1 MVKEPGN
8 VVRGVETRAT
18 LPTDGAERFAGYGI
32 MGLPFASGHVLA
44 VRHFPTSS
52 LGPGYT
58 SVWHR
63 DPRGNWVF
71 YADVAPHH
79 SCSRYFDAAVARS
92 ERGAISLTWHGPR
105 ELEIAVPRAGLV
117 WAVRLAETPVTRLVN
132 RLAAAMPLPLWRRVA
147 TTPLVAQIAARA
159 LGAGRLR
166 LRGRTPNGWR
176 FQAVPS
182 AVWVIEASR
191 AWIGDT
197 DLGPPGSV
205 SPQARLGDFLIPRRG
220 LFVAGSAWFEASAV
234 SCLATAGGAA

>member
-8 VVRGVETRAT
+8 VVRGVEARAT
-18 LPTDGAERFAGYGI
+18 LPTDSAERFAGYGI

-44 VRHFPTSS
+44 LRHFPTSS
-52 LGPGYT
+52 LGPGYS

-71 YADVAPHH
+71 YADIEPDR
-79 SCSRYFDAAVARS
+79 SCSRFFGNALARS
-92 ERGAISLTWHGPR
+92 ERGEITVTWNGPR
-105 ELEIAVPRAGLV
+105 ELIVEVPRAELV
-117 WAVRLAETPVTRLVN
+117 WALRLAETSVTRLVN
-132 RLAAAMPLPLWRRVA
+132 RLVAAVPAPLWQRVA
-147 TTPLVAQIAARA
+147 PIPLVAWVAARA

-176 FQAVPS
+176 FQAVPQT
-182 AVWVIEASR
+182 VKVIEASR

-205 SPQARLGDFLIPRRG
+205 SPQARLGEFLIPQRG
-220 LFVAGSAWFEASAV
+220 LFVAGSAWFTADAV
-234 SCLATAGGAA
+234 NCLAAVGATT